1 VVRVSSNFEDV
12 VIALDSSISMRA
24 KDYEPSRFDAAK
36 AALKRFIEVRLSTCP
51 MDKIGVVAFYGYAL
65 PVSELS
71 SDMKKLVFITQE
83 LKVLGEATNL
93 GDAIIEA
100 TRLFGEGHKGLKKKL
115 IVLTDGTF
123 NTGPDPVACALYA
136 FSKGV
141 EIHFLTMG
149 KIEESDKAVIEECTT
164 KTGGRS
170 VHAEDLNEL
179 MAHATAFADRLN
191 TLKYNSF

>member
-1 VVRVSSNFEDV
+1 MSSNFEDV

-51 MDKIGVVAFYGYAL
+51 MDRIGIVAFYGYAL
-65 PVSELS
+65 PVSDLS
-71 SDMKKLVFITQE
+71 SDLKKLISIVQE
-83 LKVLGEATNL
+83 LRVLGEATNL

-100 TRLFGEGHKGLKKKL
+100 TKLFGEEQKGLNKRL

-123 NTGPDPVACALYA
+123 NAGPDPVACALYA

-141 EIHFLTMG
+141 EIHFLTIG
-149 KIEESDKAVIEECTT
+149 KIEESDKAVIEECTA
-164 KTGGRS
+164 KTGGKS
-170 VHAEDLNEL
+170 VHAEDVSEL
-179 MAHATAFADRLN
+179 MSHITAFADRVNAL
-191 TLKYNSF
+191 TKLA